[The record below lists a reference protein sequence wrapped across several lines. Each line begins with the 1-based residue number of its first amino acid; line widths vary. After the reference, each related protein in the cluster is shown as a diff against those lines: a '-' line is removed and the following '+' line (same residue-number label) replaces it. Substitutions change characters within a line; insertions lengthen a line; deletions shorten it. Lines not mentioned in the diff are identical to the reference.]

1 MQVKILQNIIYRGEI
16 LVAGCTSEIDDISAR
31 LLEKR
36 GAVKIISGGN
46 EVEEFTPVEGLPD
59 LVVENAGK
67 KKK

>member
-1 MQVKILQNIIYRGEI
+1 MLVKILANLIYRGEI
-16 LVAGCTSEIDDISAR
+16 FVAGKSTEIDDISAR

-36 GAVKIISGGN
+36 GAVKIISGG

>member
-1 MQVKILQNIIYRGEI
+1 MQVKILQNVIYRGEI
-16 LVAGCTSEIDDISAR
+16 FVAGKSTEIDDISAR

-36 GAVKIISGGN
+36 GAVKIINVG

>member
-1 MQVKILQNIIYRGEI
+1 MQVKILQNVIYRGEI
-16 LVAGCTSEIDDISAR
+16 LVAGREAEIDDISAR

-36 GAVKIISGGN
+36 GAVKIIGGG